1 LTTRLGYRVP
11 RLIVDAG
18 CRTVYD
24 TAMQRATEL
33 YEALATLDPNVAQY
47 IVPNG
52 FHRRVLARFNLR
64 EAFAFCELRSAPN
77 AHFSIRRV
85 AERVAQELQRVH
97 PLLTRY
103 MRLPAETSAQVEER
117 HFAAGEGPD

>member
-1 LTTRLGYRVP
+1 MTTRLGYGVP

-18 CRTVYD
+18 CRTAYD
-24 TAMQRATEL
+24 AAMQRAAEL
-33 YEALATLDPNVAQY
+33 YEELAAFDPNVAQY
-47 IVPNG
+47 VVPNG

-64 EAFAFCELRSAPN
+64 EAYAFCELRSAPN
-77 AHFSIRRV
+77 AHFSIRRI

-103 MRLPAETSAQVEER
+103 MRLPARPPQSGGAPLCCHR
-117 HFAAGEGPD
+117 GAD